1 MLADELGLDPGA
13 ALRELEG
20 AILRQDS
27 AIFWRPA
34 PAPVIVPAS
43 PPPALSA
50 LSPPAPAPAP
60 APIAVP
66 AEGPAAGTDPRP
78 WPLVGRAAELATL
91 EDLLAAAA
99 RGIPQFAMLVG
110 EPGIGKTRL
119 SQELAARAR
128 ERGFAVLVGR
138 CSEDESAPPRGT
150 ARRPGADRA

>member
-1 MLADELGLDPGA
+1 MRGPRCANWRARSCVRTPPSSGGPPP
-13 ALRELEG
+13 LR
-20 AILRQDS
+20 S
-27 AIFWRPA
+27 P
-34 PAPVIVPAS
+34 S
-43 PPPALSA
+43 PPPLPLSA
-50 LSPPAPAPAP
+50 PSPPAPAP

-78 WPLVGRAAELATL
+78 WPLVGRTAELATL